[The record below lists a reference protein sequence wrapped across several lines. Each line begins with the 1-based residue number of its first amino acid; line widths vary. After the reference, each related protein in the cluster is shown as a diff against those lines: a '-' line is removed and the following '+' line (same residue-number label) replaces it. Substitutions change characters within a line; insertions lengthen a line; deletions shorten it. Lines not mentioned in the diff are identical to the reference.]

1 MSDITN
7 VAAQLKNTDFL
18 TDLIQEFVDRGLGS
32 LPGRETT
39 IAVVGLLLKHHPGW
53 QDNPPQD
60 YEIARLLRT
69 SPRKIRN
76 IRDEISYRDS
86 ERDEEWCRERLI
98 GILGRAEHLS
108 EGKYISFQ
116 IDDGL
121 IRDYT
126 QKLVRENYGVVERGL
141 NASIVKIS
149 GQAFAALVLAVMP
162 EEKREAIIN
171 EIPEEKREERQDE
184 RKSKTAIRLFVE
196 SFATKAGEKAGE
208 ESAKLAFTVLTG
220 GLNHIDK
227 ALEVIKEIFQ
237 DQ

>member
-1 MSDITN
+1 
-7 VAAQLKNTDFL
+7 
-18 TDLIQEFVDRGLGS
+18 
-32 LPGRETT
+32 
-39 IAVVGLLLKHHPGW
+39 
-53 QDNPPQD
+53 
-60 YEIARLLRT
+60 
-69 SPRKIRN
+69 
-76 IRDEISYRDS
+76 
-86 ERDEEWCRERLI
+86 
-98 GILGRAEHLS
+98 
-108 EGKYISFQ
+108 
-116 IDDGL
+116 
-121 IRDYT
+121 
-126 QKLVRENYGVVERGL
+126 
-141 NASIVKIS
+141 
-149 GQAFAALVLAVMP
+149 MP